1 MPFIT
6 WRPVWGRHTAPR
18 VFCDAS
24 RSRRFVFSLPP
35 SPHSPDGY
43 HYCTVPHSGEDA
55 ILFIG
60 VAVVAA
66 CVLRGKLATTLLL
79 GAGALLAGVVAAPHV
94 SLGRLGNAVSW
105 FLSIVPVS

>member
-1 MPFIT
+1 MFVAACPAPTIRFFIAT
-6 WRPVWGRHTAPR
+6 
-18 VFCDAS
+18 
-24 RSRRFVFSLPP
+24 LPN
-35 SPHSPDGY
+35 PHNTDGY

-79 GAGALLAGVVAAPHV
+79 GAGALLAGVVAAPDV
-94 SLGRLGNAVSW
+94 TLGRLGNAVSW